1 MSSAGAD
8 GEAAARL
15 PPGDGREAPAG
26 AAQSWP
32 DAQRRQGRGESTV
45 RVRQQGGQTLNGLVL
60 ALVPPA
66 G

>member
-26 AAQSWP
+26 AAQSWH
-32 DAQRRQGRGESTV
+32 DAQRQGRGEWTV
-45 RVRQQGGQTLNGLVL
+45 RVHQEGGQTL
-60 ALVPPA
+60 AD
-66 G
+66 